1 MNVQKKTNEEFIE
14 EQGETSH
21 SGNVQNKLRCHICAL
36 QNKYLGS
43 LRGVKELS
51 RSRLRN
57 DAYQFE
63 NANDGGITDSVCANR
78 LEF

>member
-1 MNVQKKTNEEFIE
+1 MAHMCFT
-14 EQGETSH
+14 EQIFS
-21 SGNVQNKLRCHICAL
+21 
-36 QNKYLGS
+36 S
-43 LRGVKELS
+43 LRGVKELC